1 MPLPT
6 TTSPTTS
13 AEPIVGGPDN
23 GGDDDW
29 ALMNITA
36 ILPPTINKRPN
47 RIEVRE
53 TAMMTTTKMSFG
65 SLTVKDNDQY

>member
-29 ALMNITA
+29 ALMNIW
-36 ILPPTINKRPN
+36 
-47 RIEVRE
+47 IEVRE